1 MKKKIIKSLAICA
14 ALAMTATAGVYASD
28 NTKTEAKEGTVTEY
42 TDVNAPSTYI
52 YHNFYID
59 TYQYR
64 EVCQDCGATI
74 RTWTEEK
81 TSETFS

>member
-1 MKKKIIKSLAICA
+1 MKKKIIRSLAICA
-14 ALAMTATAGVYASD
+14 ALAMTATVGVYASE

-52 YHNFYID
+52 CHSYHID

-64 EVCQDCGATI
+64 EVCQDCGATL

-81 TSETFS
+81 KAETWS